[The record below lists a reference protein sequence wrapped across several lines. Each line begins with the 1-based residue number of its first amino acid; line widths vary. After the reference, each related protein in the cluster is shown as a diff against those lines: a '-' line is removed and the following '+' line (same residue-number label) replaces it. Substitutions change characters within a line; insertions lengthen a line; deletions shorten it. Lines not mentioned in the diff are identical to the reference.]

1 MGLFGKIKNR
11 FQRKNQ
17 EEFDE
22 IQWEDGEVD
31 HQVDYENKEQREDL
45 KDTLAQMED
54 ERLVWK
60 DGDVWR
66 WIGEDY
72 FVGRLKD
79 ISKFEF
85 LVINGDQKVYVR
97 KSNGMDAFD
106 RDEVLV
112 RKSAGGNRIIHIFK
126 RGIENIT
133 GVILKTRDGWKF
145 RSDVDLHT
153 TFRLTNAKEFSLAN
167 NTKAVVKVVDYTRP
181 LGVKII
187 RLLGPASQK
196 GVDIEAM
203 LYENNVRMEFPEE
216 VITETSKVPSTVS
229 DRELEG
235 RSDFRD
241 LLTVTIDGDHSKDFD
256 DAISLEKTDKGYRLY
271 VHIADV
277 SHYVKEDSPLDKEA
291 LLRGNSVY
299 VVDRVVPMLP
309 FELSNGICSLNP
321 DVDRLTLTAVM
332 DLDNNGNLMD
342 TDVVESVI
350 HSDKRCTYNDVNR
363 LLAGDPAVQEEYRDV
378 RDMLKNF
385 EELTYKLQAR
395 SKERGYISFSTKEP
409 TIELDD
415 KGRPVNIYV
424 AERGFSEQMI
434 EEAMI
439 MANVAVAKF
448 LDEKKIPGIFRV
460 HETPDPEKV
469 ATVLNMA
476 KALNVPADFY
486 PDEVSAKDIQKF
498 LDTIE
503 DETSRD
509 VLSMVAL
516 RSMQKARYDSEDIG
530 HFGLALEDYTHFTS
544 PIRRYSDL
552 VVHRM
557 LRKYF
562 FNKNADQTKMKGERR
577 KIQKEAE
584 HISTKER
591 EAITMERL
599 VNDYEAARYME
610 KKVGQRYQGTVVG
623 VANFGFFVELDN
635 TVEGLVPC
643 HSLTDDFY
651 RYDEGTM
658 TLEGENNHKTY
669 RMGQKVDVVCT
680 DVDVPRGKITF
691 GLA

>member
-1 MGLFGKIKNR
+1 MKDRLILLFKESPERTLSSLEQQLHI
-11 FQRKNQ
+11 
-17 EEFDE
+17 
-22 IQWEDGEVD
+22 
-31 HQVDYENKEQREDL
+31 ENEEQREDL
-45 KDTLAQMED
+45 KDTLEQMQED
-54 ERLVWK
+54 RLVWK
-60 DGDVWR
+60 DGDLWR

-72 FVGRLKD
+72 FVGRVKD

-85 LVINGDQKVYVR
+85 IVVNGDQKVYVR

-112 RKSAGGNRIIHIFK
+112 RKAAGGNRIIHIFK

-133 GVILKTRDGWKF
+133 GVIMKTRDGWRF

-153 TFRLTNAKEFSLAN
+153 TFRLTNARDFSLAS
-167 NTKAVVKVVDYTRP
+167 NTKAVVKVVDYSRP

-216 VITETSKVPSTVS
+216 VITQTSQVPSVIS
-229 DRELEG
+229 DKELEG
-235 RSDFRD
+235 RTDFRD

-277 SHYVKEDSPLDKEA
+277 SHYVGEDSPLDKEA

-332 DLDNNGNLMD
+332 DLDKDGNLVD

-350 HSDKRCTYNDVNR
+350 HSDKRCTYSNVNK
-363 LLAGDPAVQEEYRDV
+363 LLAGDPSVQEEYKDV
-378 RDMLKNF
+378 REMLQNF
-385 EELTYKLQAR
+385 EELTHKLQAR
-395 SKERGYISFSTKEP
+395 SKDRGYISFSTKEP

-460 HETPDPEKV
+460 HETPDPEKIV
-469 ATVLNMA
+469 TVLNMA

-486 PDEVSAKDIQKF
+486 PDDVNAKDIQKF
-498 LDTIE
+498 LDNIE
-503 DETSRD
+503 DETNRD
-509 VLSMVAL
+509 VLSMIAL

-562 FNKNADQTKMKGERR
+562 FDKNADRSKIASERR

-599 VNDYEAARYME
+599 VNDYEAARFME
-610 KKVGQRYQGTVVG
+610 KKIGQHYQGTVVG

-651 RYDEGTM
+651 RYDDGTM
-658 TLEGENNHKTY
+658 TLEGENNHRKFH
-669 RMGQKVDVVCT
+669 MGQKVNVVCT

-691 GLA
+691 GLE

>member
-1 MGLFGKIKNR
+1 MKNR
-11 FQRKNQ
+11 LILLFKESPERTLSSLEQQ
-17 EEFDE
+17 LH
-22 IQWEDGEVD
+22 I
-31 HQVDYENKEQREDL
+31 ENKEQREDL

-85 LVINGDQKVYVR
+85 LVVNGDQKVYVR

-277 SHYVKEDSPLDKEA
+277 SHYIKEDSPLDKEA

-385 EELTYKLQAR
+385 EELTHKLQAR

-635 TVEGLVPC
+635 TVEGLV
-643 HSLTDDFY
+643 HVSALARDFFY
-651 RYDEGTM
+651 YNEETYEMVGRDTG
-658 TLEGENNHKTY
+658 KTY
-669 RMGQKVDVVCT
+669 KLGQRITVQVKGADRLAGVVDFIIPEEEAA
-680 DVDVPRGKITF
+680 D
-691 GLA
+691 

>member
-1 MGLFGKIKNR
+1 MTGVQTCALPI
-11 FQRKNQ
+11 
-17 EEFDE
+17 
-22 IQWEDGEVD
+22 W
-31 HQVDYENKEQREDL
+31 
-45 KDTLAQMED
+45 
-54 ERLVWK
+54 
-60 DGDVWR
+60 
-66 WIGEDY
+66 
-72 FVGRLKD
+72 
-79 ISKFEF
+79 
-85 LVINGDQKVYVR
+85 
-97 KSNGMDAFD
+97 
-106 RDEVLV
+106 
-112 RKSAGGNRIIHIFK
+112 IIHIFK

-385 EELTYKLQAR
+385 EELTHKLQAR

-635 TVEGLVPC
+635 TVEEIGRAHV
-643 HSLTDDFY
+643 
-651 RYDEGTM
+651 
-658 TLEGENNHKTY
+658 
-669 RMGQKVDVVCT
+669 
-680 DVDVPRGKITF
+680 
-691 GLA
+691 

>member
-1 MGLFGKIKNR
+1 MKNR
-11 FQRKNQ
+11 LILLFKESPERTLSSLEQQ
-17 EEFDE
+17 LH
-22 IQWEDGEVD
+22 I
-31 HQVDYENKEQREDL
+31 ENKEQREDL

-54 ERLVWK
+54 ECLVWK

-85 LVINGDQKVYVR
+85 LVVNGDQKVYVR

-203 LYENNVRMEFPEE
+203 LYENNVRMEFPGE

-363 LLAGDPAVQEEYRDV
+363 LLAGEPAVQEEYRDV

-385 EELTYKLQAR
+385 EELTHKLQAR

-448 LDEKKIPGIFRV
+448 LDENKIPGIFRV

>member
-1 MGLFGKIKNR
+1 
-11 FQRKNQ
+11 
-17 EEFDE
+17 
-22 IQWEDGEVD
+22 
-31 HQVDYENKEQREDL
+31 
-45 KDTLAQMED
+45 
-54 ERLVWK
+54 
-60 DGDVWR
+60 
-66 WIGEDY
+66 
-72 FVGRLKD
+72 LKD

-85 LVINGDQKVYVR
+85 LVVNGDQKVYVR

-385 EELTYKLQAR
+385 EELTHKLQAR

-658 TLEGENNHKTY
+658 SLEGENNHKTY
-669 RMGQKVDVVCT
+669 RMGQKVDVICT

>member
-1 MGLFGKIKNR
+1 MKDRLILLFKESPERTLSSLEQQLHI
-11 FQRKNQ
+11 
-17 EEFDE
+17 
-22 IQWEDGEVD
+22 
-31 HQVDYENKEQREDL
+31 ENKEQREDL

-385 EELTYKLQAR
+385 EELTHKLQAR
-395 SKERGYISFSTKEP
+395 SKERGYISFSTKEQRTCAP
-409 TIELDD
+409 
-415 KGRPVNIYV
+415 K
-424 AERGFSEQMI
+424 S
-434 EEAMI
+434 
-439 MANVAVAKF
+439 
-448 LDEKKIPGIFRV
+448 
-460 HETPDPEKV
+460 
-469 ATVLNMA
+469 
-476 KALNVPADFY
+476 ALPI
-486 PDEVSAKDIQKF
+486 KLQC
-498 LDTIE
+498 
-503 DETSRD
+503 
-509 VLSMVAL
+509 
-516 RSMQKARYDSEDIG
+516 
-530 HFGLALEDYTHFTS
+530 THS
-544 PIRRYSDL
+544 
-552 VVHRM
+552 
-557 LRKYF
+557 K
-562 FNKNADQTKMKGERR
+562 
-577 KIQKEAE
+577 
-584 HISTKER
+584 
-591 EAITMERL
+591 
-599 VNDYEAARYME
+599 
-610 KKVGQRYQGTVVG
+610 
-623 VANFGFFVELDN
+623 
-635 TVEGLVPC
+635 
-643 HSLTDDFY
+643 
-651 RYDEGTM
+651 
-658 TLEGENNHKTY
+658 TL
-669 RMGQKVDVVCT
+669 
-680 DVDVPRGKITF
+680 
-691 GLA
+691 

>member
-1 MGLFGKIKNR
+1 
-11 FQRKNQ
+11 
-17 EEFDE
+17 
-22 IQWEDGEVD
+22 
-31 HQVDYENKEQREDL
+31 
-45 KDTLAQMED
+45 
-54 ERLVWK
+54 
-60 DGDVWR
+60 
-66 WIGEDY
+66 
-72 FVGRLKD
+72 
-79 ISKFEF
+79 
-85 LVINGDQKVYVR
+85 VR

-385 EELTYKLQAR
+385 EELTHKLQAR

-680 DVDVPRGKITF
+680 DVDV
-691 GLA
+691 

>member
-1 MGLFGKIKNR
+1 MKDRLILLFKESPERTLSSLEQQLHI
-11 FQRKNQ
+11 
-17 EEFDE
+17 
-22 IQWEDGEVD
+22 
-31 HQVDYENKEQREDL
+31 ENKEQREDL

-85 LVINGDQKVYVR
+85 LVVNGDQKVYVR

-256 DAISLEKTDKGYRLY
+256 DATSLEKTDKGYRLY

-385 EELTYKLQAR
+385 EELTHKLQAR

-498 LDTIE
+498 MDNIE
-503 DETSRD
+503 DETS
-509 VLSMVAL
+509 SMVAL

>member
-1 MGLFGKIKNR
+1 MKDRLILLFKESPERTLSSLEQQLHI
-11 FQRKNQ
+11 
-17 EEFDE
+17 
-22 IQWEDGEVD
+22 
-31 HQVDYENKEQREDL
+31 ENKEQREDL

-256 DAISLEKTDKGYRLY
+256 DATSLEKTDKGYRLY

-385 EELTYKLQAR
+385 EELTHKLQAR

>member
-1 MGLFGKIKNR
+1 
-11 FQRKNQ
+11 
-17 EEFDE
+17 
-22 IQWEDGEVD
+22 
-31 HQVDYENKEQREDL
+31 
-45 KDTLAQMED
+45 
-54 ERLVWK
+54 
-60 DGDVWR
+60 
-66 WIGEDY
+66 
-72 FVGRLKD
+72 
-79 ISKFEF
+79 
-85 LVINGDQKVYVR
+85 
-97 KSNGMDAFD
+97 
-106 RDEVLV
+106 
-112 RKSAGGNRIIHIFK
+112 
-126 RGIENIT
+126 IT

-385 EELTYKLQAR
+385 EELTHKLQAR

>member
-1 MGLFGKIKNR
+1 MKDQLILLFRESPDRTLSSLEAQLHIEG
-11 FQRKNQ
+11 Q
-17 EEFDE
+17 
-22 IQWEDGEVD
+22 
-31 HQVDYENKEQREDL
+31 EQRDEL
-45 KDTLAQMED
+45 EETLHAMEE

-60 DGDVWR
+60 DGDLWR
-66 WIGEDY
+66 WIGEGY
-72 FVGRLKD
+72 FVGRVKD

-85 LVINGDQKVYVR
+85 IVVNGDQKVYVR
-97 KSNGMDAFD
+97 KKDGMDAFD

-112 RKSAGGNRIIHIFK
+112 KKARSGNRIIHIFR
-126 RGIENIT
+126 RGIQNIT
-133 GVILKTRDGWKF
+133 GVINRTRDGWKF

-153 TFRLTNAKEFSLAN
+153 TFRLLNSSDYSLAN
-167 NTKAVVKVVDYTRP
+167 NTKAVVTVVDYTRP

-187 RLLGPASQK
+187 RLLGPANQK

-216 VITETSKVPSTVS
+216 VFKETESVPATVS
-229 DRELEG
+229 EEEMKG
-235 RSDFRD
+235 RRDFRD

-277 SHYVKEDSPLDKEA
+277 SHYVTEDSALDKEA

-309 FELSNGICSLNP
+309 FDLSNGICSLNP
-321 DVDRLTLTAVM
+321 DVDRLTLTCIM
-332 DLDNNGNLMD
+332 DLDNEGNLLD

-350 HSDKRCTYNDVNR
+350 HSDKRCTYNNVNKV
-363 LLAGDPAVQEEYRDV
+363 LAGDPEVQEEYKDV
-378 RDMLKNF
+378 KDMLKNF
-385 EELTYKLQAR
+385 EELTHKLQAR
-395 SKERGYISFSTKEP
+395 SKDRGYISFSTKEP
-409 TIELDD
+409 TIVLDD
-415 KGRPVNIYV
+415 KGRPTDIYV
-424 AERGFSEQMI
+424 ADRGFSEQMI

-439 MANVAVAKF
+439 MANVAVARF
-448 LDEKKIPGIFRV
+448 LDDRKIPGIFRV

-476 KALNVPADFY
+476 KALNVPAEFY
-486 PDEVSAKDIQKF
+486 PDEVTAKDIQKF
-498 LDTIE
+498 LDQVE
-503 DETSRD
+503 DETNRD

-516 RSMQKARYDSEDIG
+516 RAMQKARYDSEDIG

-552 VVHRM
+552 IVHRM

-562 FNKNADQTKMKGERR
+562 FDKDADKSRIPAERR

-584 HISTKER
+584 HISAKER
-591 EAITMERL
+591 EAITMERI
-599 VNDYEAARYME
+599 VNDYEAARFME
-610 KKVGQRYQGTVVG
+610 KKVGQRYQGTIVG

-651 RYDEGTM
+651 KYDEGTM
-658 TLEGENNHKTY
+658 SLEGENNHKKFH
-669 RMGQKVDVVCT
+669 MGQKVDVICT
-680 DVDVPRGKITF
+680 DVDVPKGKITF
-691 GLA
+691 GLV

>member
-1 MGLFGKIKNR
+1 MKNR
-11 FQRKNQ
+11 LILLFKESPERTLSSLEQQ
-17 EEFDE
+17 LH
-22 IQWEDGEVD
+22 I
-31 HQVDYENKEQREDL
+31 ENKEQREDL

-85 LVINGDQKVYVR
+85 LVVNGDQKVYVR

-277 SHYVKEDSPLDKEA
+277 SHYIKEDSPLDKEA

-385 EELTYKLQAR
+385 EELTHKLQAR

-530 HFGLALEDYTHFTS
+530 HFGLVLEDYTHFTS

-658 TLEGENNHKTY
+658 TLQGENNHKTY

-680 DVDVPRGKITF
+680 AVDVPREKITV